1 MKGTTIQNKYYICTN
16 ETIIN
21 RIKIKI
27 MKKILAIMCAA
38 ALFVACGGEKKQS
51 VEDQAKAKI
60 EAVIVALEAGD
71 MEKAEQLVEVCD
83 EWYETLSEDDQKKA
97 DKVMEQCEDRII
109 EAMMEYEMGELDGEM
124 SDLDYEEE
132 W

>member
-1 MKGTTIQNKYYICTN
+1 MQNKYYICTN

-38 ALFVACGGEKKQS
+38 ALFVACDSKEEKIEKRAESFIEAAIAALEDGDYETFEEIGES
-51 VEDQAKAKI
+51 VEDWVETLNKEEEKI
-60 EAVIVALEAGD
+60 VEKVLKRN
-71 MEKAEQLVEVCD
+71 MRRLEKAVEK
-83 EWYETLSEDDQKKA
+83 YEREYGDDY
-97 DKVMEQCEDRII
+97 DD
-109 EAMMEYEMGELDGEM
+109 YD
-124 SDLDYEEE
+124 DYEDYD

>member
-1 MKGTTIQNKYYICTN
+1 
-16 ETIIN
+16 
-21 RIKIKI
+21 
-27 MKKILAIMCAA
+27 MKKILAIMCVA

-97 DKVMEQCEDRII
+97 DKVMEQYEERMI
-109 EAMMEYEMGELDGEM
+109 EAMMEYEMSELDGEM

>member
-1 MKGTTIQNKYYICTN
+1 MKGTTIQNKYYICAK

-21 RIKIKI
+21 RKKIKI
-27 MKKILAIMCAA
+27 MKKILAIMFVA

-60 EAVIVALEAGD
+60 EAVIVAVEAGD
-71 MEKAEQLVEVCD
+71 MEKAEQLVEACD
-83 EWYETLSEDDQKKA
+83 EWYETLSEADQKKA
-97 DKVMEQCEDRII
+97 DKVLEQYEERMI
-109 EAMMEYEMGELDGEM
+109 EAVMEYEMGELDGEM

>member
-1 MKGTTIQNKYYICTN
+1 
-16 ETIIN
+16 
-21 RIKIKI
+21 
-27 MKKILAIMCAA
+27 MKKILAIMFVA

-71 MEKAEQLVEVCD
+71 MEKAEQLVEACD

-97 DKVMEQCEDRII
+97 DKVMEQYEERMI
-109 EAMMEYEMGELDGEM
+109 EAVMEYEMGELDGEM

>member
-1 MKGTTIQNKYYICTN
+1 
-16 ETIIN
+16 
-21 RIKIKI
+21 

-38 ALFVACGGEKKQS
+38 ALFVACGGEKKKELT
-51 VEDQAKAKI
+51 VEEQAKAKI

-83 EWYETLSEDDQKKA
+83 EWYETLSEADQNMA
-97 DKVMEQCEDRII
+97 DKVMEQYEDRLI

>member
-1 MKGTTIQNKYYICTN
+1 
-16 ETIIN
+16 
-21 RIKIKI
+21 

-51 VEDQAKAKI
+51 VEEQAKAKI

-71 MEKAEQLVEVCD
+71 MEKAEQLVEACD
-83 EWYETLSEDDQKKA
+83 EWYETLSEADQKKA
-97 DKVMEQCEDRII
+97 DEVMEQYEERMI